1 MYTVNEVAEILKVQP
16 MMIYNALY
24 DGRIK
29 GIKIGRVWRIQEE
42 EVQRIMREGF

>member
-29 GIKIGRVWRIQEE
+29 GIKIGRVWRINEE
-42 EVQRIMREGF
+42 ELQRIKREGF

>member
-1 MYTVNEVAEILKVQP
+1 MYTVNEVAGMLKVQP

-24 DGRIK
+24 EGRIK